1 MRERERLK
9 KNREFLHSMASPLAI
24 MDIVM
29 SKMISMNKEGP
40 SGESL
45 EKQDKFLKQAKTCL
59 DQMKDIHADFKQ
71 LQSQWELESKEG

>member
-29 SKMISMNKEGP
+29 SKMISLSKD
-40 SGESL
+40 SLTGESL

-59 DQMKDIHADFKQ
+59 DQMKVIHADFKQ
-71 LQSQWELESKEG
+71 LQSEWELESKKE